1 MVKSRRRK
9 VTKRSSPRR
18 ARRDTVTRQEYADL
32 CLRFSFLEMQ
42 ANRNRIDLDIQFT
55 RIAQL
60 QDEIE
65 VLKQAQATAV
75 ATEIPALPVPPKPT
89 VES

>member
-1 MVKSRRRK
+1 MVKTRRRK
-9 VTKRSSPRR
+9 VEKRSSPPR
-18 ARRDTVTRQEYADL
+18 ARRDHVTREEYADL

-42 ANRNRIDLDIQFT
+42 ANRNRIDLDIQLT

-60 QDEIE
+60 QDEFEI
-65 VLKQAQATAV
+65 LKQSLAAAV
-75 ATEIPALPVPPKPT
+75 PTEMSALPIPPKPT